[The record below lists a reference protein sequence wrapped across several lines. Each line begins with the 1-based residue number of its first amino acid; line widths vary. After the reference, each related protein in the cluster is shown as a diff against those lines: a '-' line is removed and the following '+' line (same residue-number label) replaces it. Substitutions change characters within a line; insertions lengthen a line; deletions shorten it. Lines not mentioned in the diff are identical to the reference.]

1 MINQFV
7 YFEAPGEPSLFA
19 RVSEIREKTAV
30 LQTLKDYR
38 LGQECGVGRDHAQ
51 PRAELCDEPAHGPRG

>member
-1 MINQFV
+1 MPQLLINQFV

-30 LQTLKDYR
+30 LQTLQRLRLSQEYR
-38 LGQECGVGRDHAQ
+38 LGRDQ
-51 PRAELCDEPAHGPRG
+51 PATASRTLR